1 MLVRIR
7 RLRREE
13 TVAEMRWEHYFSWI
27 FSGKKTEKER
37 RIKKDEIIRQMALE
51 QKQRK
56 EQGKSQSTTYP
67 SMGGFVGINKL
78 TDPSRTPVTTTR
90 RRREQ
95 ENEEPS
101 APVQGDNQMFIL
113 GLLKEQTQE
122 IKDKE
127 KVEVNESSLLCASDE
142 SQIAKFCH

>member
-1 MLVRIR
+1 
-7 RLRREE
+7 
-13 TVAEMRWEHYFSWI
+13 
-27 FSGKKTEKER
+27 
-37 RIKKDEIIRQMALE
+37 MALE